1 MHSIRE
7 NTDLVRAGI
16 RAALLQAGRAE
27 DDCLLVAV
35 TKTHP
40 ASAINEVLSAGVT
53 DFGENKVQEASA
65 KLPELWE
72 SVAPSAT
79 ARFHFIGHLQSNK
92 VKALLRLQPW
102 LIQSV
107 DSYSLAET
115 ISKQLTSLGAEAGSP
130 QNILIQVN
138 TSGEDSKSGMTP
150 ATAKE
155 QILRIADL
163 PHLRIKGLMT
173 IGLLADDPEAAR
185 AGFKALKTLFDELRA
200 EQDPRLEMRYLSMG
214 MTDDYQVAISE
225 GANLVRI
232 GSAIFGTRKRGTV

>member
-1 MHSIRE
+1 MHSLRE
-7 NTDLVRAGI
+7 NTDLVRSGI

-35 TKTHP
+35 SKTHP
-40 ASAINEVLSAGVT
+40 ASAIQELLSLGIR
-53 DFGENKVQEASA
+53 DFGENKVQEAAA
-65 KLPELWE
+65 KLPVLQEKPL
-72 SVAPSAT
+72 AAQ

-92 VKALLRLQPW
+92 VKALLRLKPW

-107 DSYSLAET
+107 DSFSLAET
-115 ISKQLTSLGAEAGSP
+115 ISRLSASP
-130 QNILIQVN
+130 QDILIQVN
-138 TSGEDSKSGMTP
+138 TSGEESKSGLTP
-150 ATAKE
+150 ATAKA
-155 QILRIADL
+155 QIQRMAEL
-163 PHLRIKGLMT
+163 PGIRIKGLMT

-185 AGFKALKTLFDELRA
+185 AGFKALKTLFDELKA
-200 EQDPRLEMRYLSMG
+200 ENKPGIEMKYLSMG